1 MHSSSGN
8 IVPSTSCPANAG
20 HPLSSCPANAG
31 HLSSSLRAEGFGKT
45 NLGSAQA
52 PPRGPVR
59 TARLPNPSATP
70 ACGSGVAISRE
81 VEKSSPS
88 FHGPVRS
95 RHSTAPSVPVIPRP
109 VRGISPFPATR
120 WTFLTSSGPEEDH
133 AGVFPAP
140 WSYIKH
146 CPRRPDGSPRTRGLD
161 NHRLFFNTADRSTV
175 IFVVTVIIWQWICV
189 QGRRT
194 FQTLIGCT
202 PNQRTLFYFV

>member
-8 IVPSTSCPANAG
+8 IVLSPSCPANAG

-70 ACGSGVAISRE
+70 ACGSGVAISSE
-81 VEKSSPS
+81 VEKSP
-88 FHGPVRS
+88 

-109 VRGISPFPATR
+109 VRGISPSPATR
-120 WTFLTSSGPEEDH
+120 WTFLTSSGSEEDH
-133 AGVFPAP
+133 AG
-140 WSYIKH
+140 
-146 CPRRPDGSPRTRGLD
+146 RGAEGPFLGASMTK
-161 NHRLFFNTADRSTV
+161 NALNAVEGPTSGPSTTLEMFLLSRFNPEKR
-175 IFVVTVIIWQWICV
+175 
-189 QGRRT
+189 
-194 FQTLIGCT
+194 QTLSAWLDRPADYRSKEIHSIG
-202 PNQRTLFYFV
+202 

>member
-1 MHSSSGN
+1 MQGIPFRHAQRMRGICPPASGQ
-8 IVPSTSCPANAG
+8 
-20 HPLSSCPANAG
+20 
-31 HLSSSLRAEGFGKT
+31 R
-45 NLGSAQA
+45 GSA
-52 PPRGPVR
+52 RRILGR
-59 TARLPNPSATP
+59 RRRLPAVLCGRHACQTP
-70 ACGSGVAISRE
+70 LPLRLAAVVLPFR
-81 VEKSSPS
+81 EKSRNLP
-88 FHGPVRS
+88 